1 MKQNKKAFQCDVTL
15 RFIDSLY
22 KFFGV
27 FSQFLKVNCMQLCQ
41 YHLIQASKTGA
52 LSQGSIVSHAEA
64 FRDADL

>member
-15 RFIDSLY
+15 RFVDSLS

-27 FSQFLKVNCMQLCQ
+27 FSQFLKVNYMQLCQ
-41 YHLIQASKTGA
+41 YHLIQARKTGA

-64 FRDADL
+64 FKDADL

>member
-15 RFIDSLY
+15 RFVDSLC

-27 FSQFLKVNCMQLCQ
+27 FSQFLKVNYMQLCQ
-41 YHLIQASKTGA
+41 YHLIQARKTGA

-64 FRDADL
+64 FKNADL